1 MPVTSL
7 PRFRRMAFPQ
17 KLVQLR
23 RAKAMSQ
30 QALADATGIHVTQIK
45 RYEGG
50 SAQPSMEGLKKIARV
65 LDCSTDEL
73 VFDESE
79 RPIADD
85 LKLQFEAISRLP
97 EEDRKIARALLE
109 GLILKHEARR
119 WERAASRS

>member
-1 MPVTSL
+1 MPVTAF

-23 RAKAMSQ
+23 RTKGMSQ
-30 QALADATGIHVTQIK
+30 QALSDATGIHVTQIK

-50 SAQPSMEGLKKIARV
+50 SAQPSMEGLKKMART

-119 WERAASRS
+119 WEQAASR

>member
-1 MPVTSL
+1 MTITAF

-23 RAKAMSQ
+23 RTKGMSQ
-30 QALADATGIHVTQIK
+30 QALSDATGIHVTQIK

-50 SAQPSMEGLKKIARV
+50 SAQPSMEGLKKMART

-119 WERAASRS
+119 WEQAASR

>member
-1 MPVTSL
+1 
-7 PRFRRMAFPQ
+7 MAFPQ

-23 RAKAMSQ
+23 HGKSMSQ
-30 QALADATGIHVTQIK
+30 QALADATRIHVTQIK

-50 SAQPSMEGLKKIARV
+50 SAQPSMEALKKMAMA
-65 LDCSTDEL
+65 LDCSTDAL

-85 LKLQFEAISRLP
+85 LKRQFEAASRLP
-97 EEDRKIARALLE
+97 EEERMIARALLE

-119 WERAASRS
+119 WEPPTKRIGVSP